1 MARMGCE
8 APERITS
15 EDTRMLRLLILMFV
29 TGALALFLSGCATS
43 PARDASHES
52 DLDVLV
58 LGVQSMTEPRGND
71 LKNPEDVRDTE
82 EAWNLLL
89 DLDDIKWLS
98 NWDKASIR
106 GFVEKAVA
114 RIKESRRTC
123 SRFDRLFNL
132 RECK

>member
-1 MARMGCE
+1 MRSGM
-8 APERITS
+8 IQ
-15 EDTRMLRLLILMFV
+15 LLLL
-29 TGALALFLSGCATS
+29 GALSLFLSACVTS
-43 PARDASHES
+43 PAKDASQES

-58 LGVQSMTEPRGND
+58 LGVQTMTEPRGND

-98 NWDKASIR
+98 NRDKAGIR
-106 GFVEKAVA
+106 GFVEKAVE
-114 RIKESRRTC
+114 RIKISRRTC
-123 SRFDRLFNL
+123 SGFDRLFNL